1 VDAAQRDHF
10 LSHLVERGIGTFVI
24 YPTLVP
30 MQPCYRF
37 LGYREEDF
45 PVSGPQAHQLLQLP
59 AYPYMTGDE
68 IERVVEAVSSFFT

>member
-1 VDAAQRDHF
+1 
-10 LSHLVERGIGTFVI
+10 
-24 YPTLVP
+24 

-68 IERVVEAVSSFFT
+68 IERVVEAVSSFFA